1 MKVKDKNK
9 LAIFLSLLRNSNF
22 QILIIILL
30 SIFIDNLFISAIE
43 HPPAWDQGYHLSN
56 VFKMYNV
63 LCYEKTNLA
72 DKWNLIL
79 DVTDS
84 YRGPLTYFLSALFL
98 KLFDNTYKYA
108 YLSNQVFN
116 IICILSIFNLGKLL
130 KNKSTGIWGAIIFT
144 FSSFILNQRS
154 DYLID
159 LSLTAFSTLSFLFLT
174 KWYLNKKKNTLY
186 GALSGISLGLI
197 FLTKPTGIIIFVLP
211 IFFIL
216 YKVFKSKISVI
227 YFLKESSIF
236 CIAFAI
242 VIFPWFSR
250 NWLTIITSTI
260 NAWNWGVKYQEGLE
274 FFSIESWT
282 YYFKKLP
289 LIFGITNFSIFST
302 ILIIEKFFQRNL
314 LSLKIKTFNKLDF
327 WFLIYLFNCY
337 LIVSLMS
344 TKDIRFIM
352 PIYPIICIY
361 GATFLHSNNYKIF
374 TNKNKKI
381 IILISITISFL
392 LPINKSIFKKNYK
405 NALHKWPH
413 EEIILEIKK
422 ENPNLVSTLA
432 ILPDTKEINT
442 FNLEAEAS
450 KQGEYVAVRQVI
462 SNEDT
467 YKEDLKYFDWFLLK
481 TGDQGIMSNKSK
493 ILLNEHVLN
502 NPSFI
507 LKKEWQL
514 PDNSN
519 ILLFRRKILNT
530 YLVKNDCNSNEKS
543 LDIEVSKKWL
553 KFNMFEKGKFIK
565 SSNLLI
571 DLIGKDFESSTNI
584 SLANDSFHNTFQDDS
599 CYFLTQEIP
608 LNLSVNIPKNLN
620 INLRVI
626 DKKGNIKPINKS
638 FKTSIIEDEYSDNK
652 IIRMTNKIYQVKLL
666 GNYLRNGEFKN
677 LFDLVGIINQSDP
690 KQKYLKNAELIFS
703 QRYND
708 KKNLE
713 DIYSVLIS
721 QILQKKISD
730 SRETIDFILES
741 DKKNGNAHLT
751 KAIIN
756 IFLLKNKDAK
766 LSINN
771 AKTFKKSPES
781 EEILR
786 TVEGLTNLLDFKLLN
801 SYKLFS

>member
-1 MKVKDKNK
+1 MT
-9 LAIFLSLLRNSNF
+9 AFLSLLRNSSF
-22 QILIIILL
+22 KIAIIILL
-30 SIFIDNLFISAIE
+30 SIFFDSLFISAIDQ
-43 HPPAWDQGYHLSN
+43 PPAWDQGYHLSN
-56 VFKMYNV
+56 VFKMYNI
-63 LCYEKTNLA
+63 LGYEKIDLV
-72 DKWNLIL
+72 DKFNLIL

-84 YRGPLTYFLSALFL
+84 YRGPLTYFLSAIFL
-98 KLFDNTYKYA
+98 KIFDNTYKYA
-108 YLSNQVFN
+108 YLSNQVFS
-116 IICILSIFNLGKLL
+116 IVCVLSIFNLGKLL
-130 KNKSTGIWGAIIFT
+130 KNKSTGIWGVIIFT
-144 FSSFILNQRS
+144 FSSFIINQRS
-154 DYLID
+154 DFLID

-174 KWYLNKKKNTLY
+174 KWYLNEKKHTSY
-186 GALSGISLGLI
+186 AAFSGISIGLI
-197 FLTKPTGIIIFVLP
+197 FLTKPTGIIIFLLP
-211 IFFIL
+211 IFLIL
-216 YKVFKSKISVI
+216 YKFFKRKFSFI
-227 YFLKESSIF
+227 YFLKELSIF
-236 CIAFAI
+236 CIAFTI

-250 NWLTIITSTI
+250 NWLTIITSII
-260 NAWNWGVKYQEGLE
+260 NAWNWGVKYQDGLE
-274 FFSIESWT
+274 FYSIESWI

-314 LSLKIKTFNKLDF
+314 LSLKINKFNKLDF
-327 WFLIYLFNCY
+327 WFLIYLVNFY

-352 PIYPIICIY
+352 PIYPILCIY
-361 GATFLHSNNYKIF
+361 GASFLDSNKYKIF
-374 TNKNKKI
+374 TKKNKKI
-381 IILISITISFL
+381 IIIISITISLFL
-392 LPINKSIFKKNYK
+392 SINESIFKKYSQNSL
-405 NALHKWPH
+405 NKWPH
-413 EEIILEIKK
+413 EEIVLEIKK

-462 SNEDT
+462 SNEET

-493 ILLNEHVLN
+493 ILLNQYLLN

-514 PDNSN
+514 QDNSK
-519 ILLFRRKILNT
+519 ILLLRRKILNT
-530 YLVKNDCNSNEKS
+530 YLVKKDCNSNEAS
-543 LDIEVSKKWL
+543 IDIQLNKTWL
-553 KFNMFEKGKFIK
+553 GLNIFENGKFIK

-571 DLIGKDFESSTNI
+571 DLIGKDFKSFTNI
-584 SLANDSFHNTFQDDS
+584 SFANDSFHNTFQDDS

-620 INLRVI
+620 LRLRVI
-626 DKKGNIKPINKS
+626 DKKGNIKPINKAD
-638 FKTSIIEDEYSDNK
+638 KTLIIQDEYRDNES
-652 IIRMTNKIYQVKLL
+652 IRMTNKIDQVELL

-690 KQKYLKNAELIFS
+690 KQRYLNNAELIYL
-703 QRYND
+703 QRYVD

-730 SRETIDFILES
+730 SSKTIDLILES
-741 DKKNGNAHLT
+741 DRKNGNAHLA

-756 IFLLKNKDAK
+756 IFLLNSKDAR

-771 AKTFKKSPES
+771 AKTYTKSPES

-786 TVEGLTNLLDFKLLN
+786 TVEVLTNLLEFKLLN
-801 SYKLFS
+801 PYKLFS